1 MTNEELNTALY
12 KKVFAEQEKY
22 REWLLSQPP
31 DEILNHTLD
40 FHVTPHLLRHTYIT
54 NLIHE
59 GVDPKTVQY
68 LAGHENSKVTMDIYA
83 KVKYNKPWELAPVIN
98 QAFSTNSEKESA

>member
-1 MTNEELNTALY
+1 MSLWRCSKIHHTISPKLGERCRTDKSIY
-12 KKVFAEQEKY
+12 Y
-22 REWLLSQPP
+22 
-31 DEILNHTLD
+31 TLD
-40 FHVTPHLLRHTYIT
+40 FDVTPHLLRHTYIT